1 MVDGLSKLLKDSSD
15 YALARNADEADVII
29 TDTGMRQRL
38 ERSISAELIV
48 SCRPPSHLPTTPTTI
63 PG

>member
-1 MVDGLSKLLKDSSD
+1 MDGLSELVKDSSD

-29 TDTGMRQRL
+29 TGIGMRQRL
-38 ERSISAELIV
+38 ERSISTELIV
-48 SCRPPSHLPTTPTTI
+48 SFRCPSHLLAMPTTI

>member
-1 MVDGLSKLLKDSSD
+1 MDGLSELVKDSSD

-29 TDTGMRQRL
+29 TGIGMRQRL
-38 ERSISAELIV
+38 ERSISTELIV
-48 SCRPPSHLPTTPTTI
+48 SFRCPSHLLTMPTTI